1 MITHPYQKGENPLF
15 PVFLKLNQLHLL
27 VVGGGA
33 VAAEKLSAVLSNS
46 ASTQIT
52 LVALDISEEV
62 KKLTQSYPN
71 ITLKTEKFEEHHL
84 SGVDVVIAAVNDI
97 RIAEEIR
104 GATRKHRILV
114 NIADKPDLCDFYL
127 GSVVKKGDLKI
138 AVSTNGKSP
147 TLAKRIK
154 EILYESIPDEVH
166 NLLDN
171 LSAIRAS
178 VQGDIKEKIKVLDE
192 ATDSYRKKM

>member
-1 MITHPYQKGENPLF
+1 MITNPYQKGENPLF

-52 LVALDISEEV
+52 LVALEISEEV
-62 KKLTQSYPN
+62 KKITQSYPN
-71 ITLKTEKFEEHHL
+71 ITLKTEKFEEQHL

-97 RIAEEIR
+97 RVAEEIR
-104 GATRKHRILV
+104 GAARKHRILV